1 MHRVLLAF
9 TLCVSSFTVGA
20 VAKAESW
27 TYWTPHDTTSE
38 FQPDHQAWQV
48 FLDQYVA
55 EYPDGINRVAYHR
68 IIQEQGNV
76 LLDDYLSDMA
86 SLDPRKL
93 NRSEQMAYWINLYN
107 AHTVKLVL
115 GYPDKKGI
123 LKMGRKLFAIGPWD
137 DVVATIAG
145 EALSLNDIEHRILRP
160 IWGDHRIHFAV
171 NCASLGCPNL
181 NKTAFNGANLER
193 LLTEGEDDY
202 LNHTRGLQRLKN
214 DKLQLSAI
222 FKWYESDFGASKQ
235 EVVAYIARHSRV
247 MEGYD
252 YNSRP
257 RISYE
262 YNWELNSQIER

>member
-1 MHRVLLAF
+1 M
-9 TLCVSSFTVGA
+9 LCVSSFA
-20 VAKAESW
+20 VEAAPKSEPWS
-27 TYWTPHDTTSE
+27 YWTPHDTTSE
-38 FQPDHQAWQV
+38 FKPDHQAWQV

-55 EYPDGINRVAYHR
+55 KYPDGINRVAYRR
-68 IIQEQGNV
+68 INEEQGNV

-86 SLDPRKL
+86 SLDPRQL

-123 LKMGRKLFAIGPWD
+123 LKMGLKIFAIGPWD
-137 DVVATIAG
+137 DVIATIAG
-145 EALSLNDIEHRILRP
+145 EEISLNDIEHRILRP
-160 IWGDHRIHFAV
+160 IWGDHRIHYAV

-181 NKTAFNGANLER
+181 NKIAFNGVNLER

-202 LNHTRGLQRLKN
+202 LNHSRGLKRLKN
-214 DKLQLSAI
+214 DKLQLSEI

-235 EVVAYIARHSRV
+235 EVVAYIGRHSRA
-247 MEGYD
+247 MSGYD
-252 YNSRP
+252 HNSRL

-262 YNWELNSQIER
+262 YNWELNSQVER